1 MGLLRLPKQQLPGHQ
16 PTIGTIRLRIFIC
29 RIINTAAAIIVI
41 VVVVVVVQVN
51 INSLKAAL
59 SVVIGGD
66 FVSVLHLKHRQIY
79 MSTVDIG

>member
-1 MGLLRLPKQQLPGHQ
+1 MGLLRLPKQQLPRHQ

-41 VVVVVVVQVN
+41 VIVVVVQVN

-59 SVVIGGD
+59 SVVIGGN
-66 FVSVLHLKHRQIY
+66 FVPVLHLKHRQIY
-79 MSTVDIG
+79 MSAVDIG

>member
-1 MGLLRLPKQQLPGHQ
+1 MVKVG
-16 PTIGTIRLRIFIC
+16 IVV
-29 RIINTAAAIIVI
+29 AVVSDVIVI
-41 VVVVVVVQVN
+41 VVQVN

-66 FVSVLHLKHRQIY
+66 FVPVLYLKHRQIY

>member
-1 MGLLRLPKQQLPGHQ
+1 MGLLRLPKQQLPRHQ
-16 PTIGTIRLRIFIC
+16 PTIRTIRLRIFIC

-41 VVVVVVVQVN
+41 VIVVVQVN

-66 FVSVLHLKHRQIY
+66 FVPVLHLKHRQIY

>member
-1 MGLLRLPKQQLPGHQ
+1 MRLLRLTKQQLPRHQ

-41 VVVVVVVQVN
+41 VIVVVVQVN
-51 INSLKAAL
+51 IYSLKAAL

-66 FVSVLHLKHRQIY
+66 FVPVLYLKHRQIY